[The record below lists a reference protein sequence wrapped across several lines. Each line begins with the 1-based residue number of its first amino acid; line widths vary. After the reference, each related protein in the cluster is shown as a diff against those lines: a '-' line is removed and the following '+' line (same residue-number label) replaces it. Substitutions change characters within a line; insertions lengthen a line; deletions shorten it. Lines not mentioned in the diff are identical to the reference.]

1 MREHIPEDED
11 LEAVSGVDELP
22 IPESW
27 GAPVTGRPLP
37 SIVAIVRGQRAGH

>member
-1 MREHIPEDED
+1 MREHIPENED